1 MLRWAVDAMRT
12 SGARWAWV
20 LAASFLLGAIWLVL
34 VTQNITVHG
43 PAIADDA
50 SLPDAIFE
58 DFRAAREAFPQEMA
72 YTFLFSL
79 GFLAVAMLGPI
90 LRDVF
95 GRGDPRVTRLSVFF
109 LVAGTIGILSQV
121 MYLGGKE
128 VTTAPYYCD
137 CDYLAPQLISRGA
150 IMDALSGI
158 QSWMID
164 AFTFL
169 FAIGLL
175 AAASVAR
182 ARGWGAGF
190 VRVSQG
196 LAVLGLASAAW
207 GRIAVPLLVNA
218 DVHID
223 YYGIGQLI
231 VGVIAGVGTPIWAVI
246 LARTLS
252 RTEGASPV
260 A

>member
-1 MLRWAVDAMRT
+1 MRT

-20 LAASFLLGAIWLVL
+20 LAASFLLATIWLVL
-34 VTQNITVHG
+34 VTQNITVQG
-43 PAIADDA
+43 PNIAEDA

-58 DFRAAREAFPQEMA
+58 DFRAAREAFPQEVA
-72 YTFLFSL
+72 YTLLFAL

-90 LRDVF
+90 LRAVLDPV
-95 GRGDPRVTRLSVFF
+95 DPRATRMAVLF
-109 LVAGTIGILSQV
+109 LVAGTIGVLSQV
-121 MYLGGKE
+121 VYLGGKD
-128 VTTAPYYCD
+128 VAIVPYYCD

-150 IMDALSGI
+150 VLDAVSGI
-158 QSWMID
+158 QSWMTD

-175 AAASVAR
+175 TAASLAS
-182 ARGWGAGF
+182 ARGWAAAF
-190 VRVSQG
+190 VRASVV

-207 GRIAVPLLVNA
+207 SRVAVPLLVNA

-223 YYGIGQLI
+223 FYGIGLLI
-231 VGVIAGVGTPIWAVI
+231 LGVVAGVAAPIWAVI

-252 RTEGASPV
+252 RGEGPSPV
-260 A
+260 G